1 MGAESASL
9 SQSYFPNSALA
20 TPMVNS
26 LNSSLSGSVEPVI
39 TQEHKTILMHYLA
52 QSAQIG
58 QQITQIIL
66 TSPDPSLLLSRTAKA
81 LGEMFQV
88 DACLIVAGVNPTA
101 TTQIGLWRADDYPA
115 LPSGYQSQQ
124 LAHRALADNFPGVDP
139 LAIPD
144 IQASET
150 CKGMDWCLEA
160 LGATAVLRIYSWF
173 QSSVNGV
180 IVLGRSQPHAWTI
193 GQQELLS
200 VVSKSVAIA
209 ISQVQ
214 LTQKAQAATQ
224 YQTLLNQLSLAI
236 GSANNLEEILQM
248 AIADTA
254 QALQV
259 DRGLLLLLKYT
270 NRLSENR
277 ALEQLPKTN
286 VTVAYEWLEPT
297 ATQRPSTLLNEAF
310 WLSESSLCQQA
321 FRQVPEPIVI
331 ADGQEAPTL
340 DLPTENLSI
349 FDPAMMPALII
360 VPLIRVNNNTP
371 LVPRVL
377 GFLVL
382 QQSQPRFWH
391 PDEIELI
398 KWVATQVS
406 SALIQ
411 NHTLRQAQA
420 LAEDRTA
427 QLQRS
432 LEAQAKLYETTRQQ
446 MNQLQQLNQLKEEFM
461 SSMSHELRTP
471 LTKMNMAIQLLRRHP
486 NLPSERRD
494 TYMKILED
502 ECNRESELIIDLLD
516 LQRLESDPSQIEW
529 EKIDLMLLIQ
539 ELAKS
544 FEEKWA
550 DKRLTLL
557 IDCPAQS
564 LMIDSDYDSLERI
577 LLELLTNAGK
587 YCDPDSTVSL
597 RVTRQV
603 QQSVNQVV
611 LTLTNTGPGIS
622 PTDLPYIFDRFRRGQ
637 GVTQKAVQGTG
648 LGLALVKCL
657 VQHLNGTI
665 HVTSDLSEK
674 SQTSLI
680 SFTVT
685 LPQFQQQHQSID
697 P

>member
-1 MGAESASL
+1 
-9 SQSYFPNSALA
+9 
-20 TPMVNS
+20 MVHS
-26 LNSSLSGSVEPVI
+26 LNSLLSGTVEPVV

-66 TSPDPSLLLSRTAKA
+66 TSPDPSTLLSRTAHA
-81 LGEMFQV
+81 LGEFFQV

-101 TTQIGLWRADDYPA
+101 MTQMGLWRADDYPA
-115 LPSGYQSQQ
+115 LPSGYQAQQ
-124 LAHRALADNFPGVDP
+124 LAYKALTDDLVGAYS

-144 IQASET
+144 IQASDT
-150 CKGMDWCLEA
+150 CEAMSWCSELLA
-160 LGATAVLRIYSWF
+160 AKTVLKIYTRF

-180 IVLGRSQPHAWTI
+180 IVLGRSQPLEWTI
-193 GQQELLS
+193 AQQEILR
-200 VVSKSVAIA
+200 VVSESVAIA

-214 LTQKAQAATQ
+214 LTQQVQAATRHQ
-224 YQTLLNQLSLAI
+224 SLFDQLSLAI
-236 GSANNLEEILQM
+236 SSANELDEIFQI
-248 AIADTA
+248 AIAGTA
-254 QALQV
+254 EALQV

-270 NRLSENR
+270 EPLSETQ
-277 ALEQLPKTN
+277 ASDPLPNTK
-286 VTVAYEWLEPT
+286 VTVASEWLEPT
-297 ATQRPSTLLNEAF
+297 AKERASTFLNEAF
-310 WLSESSLCQQA
+310 WLLESSLCQQA
-321 FRQVPEPIVI
+321 FRQVPEPLVI
-331 ADGQEAPTL
+331 ADGRDAPTVN
-340 DLPTENLSI
+340 LPTESLSTL
-349 FDPAMMPALII
+349 DPVKMPAQII
-360 VPLIRVNNNTP
+360 VPLVRANNTTA
-371 LVPRVL
+371 LVHNVL

-382 QQSQPRFWH
+382 QQSQPRFWQ
-391 PDEIELI
+391 PDEIKLV
-398 KWVATQVS
+398 KRVGTQVS

-411 NHTLRQAQA
+411 NQSLRQAQA
-420 LAEDRTA
+420 LAEERA
-427 QLQRS
+427 VQLQRS

-446 MNQLQQLNQLKEEFM
+446 MEQLQQLNQLKEEFM

-471 LTKMNMAIQLLRRHP
+471 LTKMNVAIQLLRRHP

-502 ECNRESELIIDLLD
+502 ECNRESELIKDLLN

-529 EKIDLMLLIQ
+529 QKIDLIRLIQ
-539 ELAKS
+539 DLAKS

-557 IDCPAQS
+557 IDCPVRSQSAPGAQS

-587 YCDPDSTVSL
+587 YCDPDTTVTL

-603 QQSVNQVV
+603 QQSANQVV

-622 PTDLPYIFDRFRRGQ
+622 PTDLPYIFDRFHRGQ

-665 HVTSDLSEK
+665 NVKSDPSQN
-674 SQTSLI
+674 SQTSLT

-685 LPQFQQQHQSID
+685 LPQFQQQHPSLD
-697 P
+697 R